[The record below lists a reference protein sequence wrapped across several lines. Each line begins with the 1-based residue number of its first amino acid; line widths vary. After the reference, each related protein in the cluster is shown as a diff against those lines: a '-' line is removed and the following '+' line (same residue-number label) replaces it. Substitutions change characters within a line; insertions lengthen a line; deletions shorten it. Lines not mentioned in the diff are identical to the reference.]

1 MRIVCPCCQTDFP
14 IEAGINDVNARA
26 AVQRAFTLT
35 PIGKLLLAYVQL
47 FKPEKRAMTW
57 GKAVKI
63 LDQLIPMIV
72 EAKIEFKGRIWP
84 APQAYWEQAIEQ
96 MIDGREK
103 LTLPLSSHGYLFK
116 IISGYADK
124 TEGKRESQAEARKQ
138 GGLSQRHREQPKTKA
153 MPEETR
159 QQLNKYLNKTITN

>member
-14 IEAGINDVNARA
+14 IEAGINDVDARA
-26 AVQRAFTLT
+26 AVQRAFSLT

-57 GKAVKI
+57 TKAVKI
-63 LDQLIPMIV
+63 LDQLIPMIA
-72 EAKIEFKGRIWP
+72 EGRIEFKGRVWP
-84 APQAYWEQAIEQ
+84 APQAYWEQAFAQ

-103 LTLPLSSHGYLFK
+103 LTLPLDSHGYLFK

-124 TEGKRESQAEARKQ
+124 AEAKVETQTEARKR
-138 GGLSQRHREQPKTKA
+138 GGISQRHREAPKPKG
-153 MPEETR
+153 MPEEVR
-159 QQLNKYLNKTITN
+159 GQLNQFLNKSTN

>member
-14 IEAGINDVNARA
+14 LEAGINDVDARA

-35 PIGKLLLAYVQL
+35 PIGKLLLGYVQL
-47 FKPEKRAMTW
+47 FKPEKCNLSWA
-57 GKAVKI
+57 KAVKI
-63 LDQLIPMIV
+63 LDQLIPMV
-72 EAKIEFKGRIWP
+72 QAGKIDYNGRTWA
-84 APQAYWEQAIEQ
+84 APQAYWESAIEQ

-103 LTLPLSSHGYLFK
+103 LTLPLNSHGYLFK

-124 TEGKRESQAEARKQ
+124 AEGKFEAQTEARKQ
-138 GGLSQRHREQPKTKA
+138 GGLSQRHREPPKTKG

-159 QQLNKYLNKTITN
+159 QQLNQFLNNKTTN